1 MIFVP
6 YNRDE
11 AIAYARRW
19 ALSRNPEFYDYEG
32 IGGDCTN
39 FVSQCV
45 YAGTGVMNYTP
56 TYGWYY
62 IDSNNKSPSWTGVDF
77 FYSFMV
83 NNRSVGP
90 YGVETRLINIV
101 PGDIIQL
108 GNSNGMYYHSLIL
121 TRIETDYFGRRYY
134 ICSHSEDS
142 LDRDLFTYNFA
153 KLRCIHII
161 GARED

>member
-1 MIFVP
+1 VIFVP
-6 YNRDE
+6 YNRDA
-11 AIAYARRW
+11 AIAYAEKW
-19 ALSRNPEFYDYEG
+19 ALSRNPDFYDYEG

-62 IDSNNKSPSWTGVDF
+62 INSNDKSPSWTGVDY
-77 FYSFMV
+77 FYDFMT
-83 NNRSVGP
+83 NNRGVGP
-90 YGVETRLINIV
+90 YGIETRLINII

-108 GNSNGMYYHSLIL
+108 GNSNGMFYHSLIL
-121 TRIETDYFGRRYY
+121 TRIETDFFGRRYY

-142 LDRDLFTYNFA
+142 LNRDLFTYDFA
-153 KLRCIHII
+153 KLRCIHIV
-161 GARED
+161 GARKE